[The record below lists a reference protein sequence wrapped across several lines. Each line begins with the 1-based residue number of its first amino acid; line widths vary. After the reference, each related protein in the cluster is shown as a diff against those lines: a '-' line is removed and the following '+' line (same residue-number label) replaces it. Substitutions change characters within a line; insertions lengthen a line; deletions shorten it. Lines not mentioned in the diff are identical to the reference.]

1 MGAPSYGGGGRP
13 GFFCFCCHLNF
24 VCLPFPQTFA
34 SECVSAT
41 VDAAALGPVPAP
53 PAAFVAAVAAVVA
66 ADDSAGSIFLNASS
80 LLGEA
85 PKSCPSS
92 FLSLCVIC
100 SLDSLVAGVKPE
112 LIEKHAYAHVLS
124 LTVSYIAV
132 RYANHPLRALSLS
145 FSLSIFL
152 FLSLCGPQH
161 NISHIVASRVSTTA
175 IVSTHNPLTLP
186 PSWRSSPVGE
196 TASQHFC
203 FTHRI
208 VLVTWRALLSLS
220 FLSETPKQSPSRNCP
235 SRCRS

>member
-1 MGAPSYGGGGRP
+1 M
-13 GFFCFCCHLNF
+13 
-24 VCLPFPQTFA
+24 
-34 SECVSAT
+34 SAT
-41 VDAAALGPVPAP
+41 VDAP

-132 RYANHPLRALSLS
+132 RYANHPCALSVSLS
-145 FSLSIFL
+145 LFQSLFSFRCAARNITSATLSPHACQRPQSFLRTIHLHYRLLGARLLSVKQLLSIFVSLIGLCWRPGALCFL
-152 FLSLCGPQH
+152 FRLFRKLQ
-161 NISHIVASRVSTTA
+161 SH
-175 IVSTHNPLTLP
+175 HGQ
-186 PSWRSSPVGE
+186 PS
-196 TASQHFC
+196 
-203 FTHRI
+203 
-208 VLVTWRALLSLS
+208 
-220 FLSETPKQSPSRNCP
+220 
-235 SRCRS
+235 